1 MTKNLTDEIKI
12 ITMTKT
18 NKANRREATM
28 CKLSMKSSFNQRQQG
43 VVLFFSL
50 IALVVMSLAAVA
62 LIRSVDTNS
71 MIAGNLAFKRSA
83 TTSADSGA
91 ESALNWLSDQS
102 IATLQANVLLSG
114 YYATSIDNVATPAVD
129 ESNGKQM
136 VEANGVVAV
145 GAGIDANGLDSNGNT
160 ITYVV
165 QRMCR
170 AAGAASATNCLMG
183 PGDALASAGNAGVAC
198 AASVCTPA
206 QAPIFRITARVVGPK
221 NTVSVIQAFMS

>member
-1 MTKNLTDEIKI
+1 MRKSL
-12 ITMTKT
+12 
-18 NKANRREATM
+18 
-28 CKLSMKSSFNQRQQG
+28 MKYSTHETQQG
-43 VVLFFSL
+43 VVLFFAL

-83 TTSADSGA
+83 TTSADSGSEA
-91 ESALNWLSDQS
+91 ALNWLSAQS
-102 IATLQANVLLSG
+102 VATLQGNVVLSA
-114 YYATSIDNVATPAVD
+114 YYATSIDDPLTPAIN
-129 ESNGKQM
+129 ESNGKEM
-136 VEANGVVAV
+136 VEVNGVLAT
-145 GAGIDANGLDSNGNT
+145 GAGIVGGVDSNGNS

-170 AAGAASATNCLMG
+170 AAGAADAANCLMG

-198 AASVCTPA
+198 AAVVCTPA